1 MSSSSPSII
10 QSTPNTNNLD
20 TPINTSINNS
30 TPRIYSLNNPI
41 YQKMREFIFDLC
53 DKGIGAIA
61 STEQLKDKFGEQV
74 PTLCTIYKWRREY
87 RGGKIF

>member
-30 TPRIYSLNNPI
+30 TP
-41 YQKMREFIFDLC
+41 
-53 DKGIGAIA
+53 
-61 STEQLKDKFGEQV
+61 
-74 PTLCTIYKWRREY
+74 
-87 RGGKIF
+87 